1 MNIDATTIVFAVVA
15 IFVAWRLW
23 SVLGTRTG
31 AERPPM
37 QARAAR
43 VGGDVIDMPRAAPP
57 APPVDRWK
65 GIAEPGGAL
74 ARGLDAIAIGDPGF
88 DGQHFLAGARAAY
101 EMITAAFAA
110 GDVATL
116 RRLLAPEPLANFTRA
131 IEARETAGH
140 KMVAT
145 LVSLDSVEIVDA
157 SAQNGV
163 ASIAVKFAAKINS
176 VTTDR
181 AGAVVDGSPTEVAD
195 HVEVWTFTRP
205 LASRDP
211 NWLLSATEA
220 TH

>member
-15 IFVAWRLW
+15 IFVVWRLW

-31 AERPPM
+31 SERPPL
-37 QARAAR
+37 QARATR
-43 VGGDVIDMPRAAPP
+43 VGGVIDMPRAAP
-57 APPVDRWK
+57 APPTADRWK

-74 ARGLDAIAIGDPGF
+74 ARGLDAVAAGDPTF
-88 DGQHFLAGARAAY
+88 DASHFVAGARSAY
-101 EMITAAFAA
+101 EMITTAFAA
-110 GDVATL
+110 GDVAAL

-131 IEARETAGH
+131 IDARANAGH

-145 LVSLDSVEIVDA
+145 LVSLDGAEIVDA
-157 SAQNGV
+157 SALNGV
-163 ASIAVKFAAKINS
+163 ASVAVKFSAKINS

-181 AGAVVDGSPTEVAD
+181 GGAVVDGSPTEVAD
-195 HVEVWTFTRP
+195 HIEVWTFTRP